1 MSVYQEMVSNL
12 LEDPMVATMIIA
24 IFFSAFLVVFII
36 VYNKIYIKKHR
47 DDFLNLYYGTTN
59 VSKGI
64 LNSLDV
70 TTFFFLTN
78 YDVQLILNNI
88 FKYNKKNPF
97 PSIRDKK
104 TPMKLTPN
112 AYIENIDK
120 FRKNHNRWM
129 FINWI
134 INFLII
140 LTFAVFILIDLFY
153 KR

>member
-1 MSVYQEMVSNL
+1 M
-12 LEDPMVATMIIA
+12 
-24 IFFSAFLVVFII
+24 
-36 VYNKIYIKKHR
+36 
-47 DDFLNLYYGTTN
+47 TT
-59 VSKGI
+59 
-64 LNSLDV
+64 
-70 TTFFFLTN
+70 
-78 YDVQLILNNI
+78 YDVQFILNNI